1 MSAPTWPHAV
11 TLVTIV
17 LLIGFRWVDGWVA
30 VGWVGISWCVLDD
43 WRLARELERRWR
55 ERERREP

>member
-1 MSAPTWPHAV
+1 
-11 TLVTIV
+11 V
-17 LLIGFRWVDGWVA
+17 LLIGCRWVDGWVA
-30 VGWVGISWCVLDD
+30 VGWVAISWCVLDD